1 MPPAHHTPIGR
12 VASRRGGV
20 IRDRDSWHP
29 HVEDSRQ
36 SVSAT
41 LVSTR
46 EKALERESPPHPMCV
61 LSQARVRLT
70 RCSVTH
76 RRSPPSTAPSTA
88 LRCVT
93 SLHTSRTHCAS
104 RRPCLHPHASHHARR
119 ADRRRGG
126 DACCA
131 RAAQTGVTAGAC
143 GGGRVPR
150 AVSARPQS
158 PSLRVRRTR
167 PAARDHAMPWMSTSS
182 RSRLAT
188 AAQPSP
194 APLPPILP
202 PHTRPSRAFACVA
215 RVVYVAAARLYCG
228 RGAVGWP

>member
-1 MPPAHHTPIGR
+1 
-12 VASRRGGV
+12 
-20 IRDRDSWHP
+20 
-29 HVEDSRQ
+29 
-36 SVSAT
+36 
-41 LVSTR
+41 
-46 EKALERESPPHPMCV
+46 MCV
-61 LSQARVRLT
+61 LSQPRASTRFTRARSHT
-70 RCSVTH
+70 DAAVTA
-76 RRSPPSTAPSTA
+76 RWLSTELHFT
-88 LRCVT
+88 T
-93 SLHTSRTHCAS
+93 SLHSSRTHCAS

-215 RVVYVAAARLYCG
+215 RVVYVAAARLSCG
-228 RGAVGWP
+228 RGAAGWP